1 MWATWR
7 CVTSASPTSAPRPV
21 TTLTTPGGNPASPNS
36 FAISTIAADVYSDG
50 LTTAVQPA
58 ASAGASFQL
67 VSVSGE
73 FHGVMI
79 ATTPFGS
86 CFVYENTPR
95 LSVGITAPSTLSAR
109 PA

>member
-1 MWATWR
+1 M
-7 CVTSASPTSAPRPV
+7 
-21 TTLTTPGGNPASPNS
+21 TTFSTPGGRPASV
-36 FAISTIAADVYSDG
+36 AIRESSSIEADVNSEG

-67 VSVSGE
+67 VSVNGE

-79 ATTPFGS
+79 AMTPFGS
-86 CFVYENTPR
+86 YFVYANTPF
-95 LSVGITAPSTLSAR
+95 LSVGITALWILSAS